1 MKTKKGSTTVQSLLF
16 TYDAFCNLA
25 TRKDVSHN
33 MEESFFY
40 DTYNRL
46 TEVGLNGV
54 HSQVMTYDGYGR
66 MTSKTAGGQAVFSGA
81 VYDQTP
87 KPHALD
93 KAVTAS
99 GLFPSTPQTVS
110 YTGFDK
116 VGKVKMGNDSL
127 VYTYGYGHQ
136 RIAMEEHVGNTVR
149 TKRYVGACERVTETM
164 GSLTTDRWLTYLT
177 GPTGVVA
184 VEMTKS
190 GTEQVF
196 YVLKDNLGSWTTITE
211 GSGVAQQRL
220 SYDAWGNLRNP
231 NTWATYTSDDTYDK
245 PMFDRGFT
253 GHEHLASFGLVNM
266 NGRMYDP
273 VMCSFLSADRYVQ
286 SPMSAQGFNRYAYCM
301 NNPLRFVDPTG
312 WLSGGGGGGP
322 GGPLPKVVMNGLV
335 CYLLPEVSIL
345 ADNPSLSNT
354 YEYEEYEYTPN
365 ISSGGFNTGRDG
377 TTAGWSSGGHS
388 GGSGGGSGNH
398 GNNSSIKYMLLDY
411 HQKYQHHTQTDIKGC
426 KIATARSYYQYF
438 SGKDLGESYFST
450 LVGGMIAVDKDTYL
464 FEYYKA
470 CGLNV
475 SDGMNVTII
484 EIGHQLEEGHPYS
497 IVLKG
502 EHTSNMDHVVTMV
515 GIYKENADSSLK
527 VFIKDPMQQNGQ
539 YYEWVEF
546 REDIKDA
553 YFITGLKKHQL

>member
-1 MKTKKGSTTVQSLLF
+1 MGESFTYNDMNRLTGITLKRPSGQDLHCSV
-16 TYDAFCNLA
+16 TYDAL
-25 TRKDVSHN
+25 
-33 MEESFFY
+33 
-40 DTYNRL
+40 
-46 TEVGLNGV
+46 
-54 HSQVMTYDGYGR
+54 GR
-66 MTSKTAGGQAVFSGA
+66 MTSREAVTEVNGIPQVSQVFSQPVFDA
-81 VYDQTP
+81 TKV
-87 KPHALD
+87 HAL
-93 KAVTAS
+93 AS
-99 GLFPSTPQTVS
+99 AQTTPDMFPAEAQTIT

-116 VGKVKMGNDSL
+116 VSKIRQGNDSIC
-127 VYTYGYGHQ
+127 YTYGYDRQ
-136 RIAMEEHVGNTVR
+136 RIRMEERVDGIFR
-149 TKRYVGACERVTETM
+149 MKDYVGMCEFVEETSPTSNVTQ
-164 GSLTTDRWLTYLT
+164 SLTYLT
-177 GPTGVVA
+177 GPFGVFA
-184 VEMTKS
+184 VVV
-190 GTEQVF
+190 TENGVNMIH
-196 YVLKDNLGSWTTITE
+196 YILKDNLGSWTTIT
-211 GSGVAQQRL
+211 SGTGTVEQRL
-220 SYDAWGNLRNP
+220 SYDAWGNLRDP
-231 NTWATYTSDDTYDK
+231 DTWANCTSIDPNKK
-245 PMFDRGFT
+245 PLFDCGFT
-253 GHEHLASFGLVNM
+253 GHEHLYNFGLINM

-273 VMCSFLSADRYVQ
+273 VMSSFLSVDRYVQ
-286 SPMSAQGFNRYAYCM
+286 NPLTTQGFNRYAYCM

-312 WLSGGGGGGP
+312 WLSGGGGGSGH
-322 GGPLPKVVMNGLV
+322 GSPLPKVVVDGHAS
-335 CYLLPEVSIL
+335 YILPEVTIRP
-345 ADNPSLSNT
+345 DDPNLSDT
-354 YEYEEYEYTPN
+354 YVYEEYEYTPN
-365 ISSGGFNTGRDG
+365 ITSGGCNTGWGSTR
-377 TTAGWSSGGHS
+377 GWSSGSHS
-388 GGSGGGSGNH
+388 GGSGGGNGNH
-398 GNNSSIKYMLLDY
+398 GNNSSIKYMLLDC